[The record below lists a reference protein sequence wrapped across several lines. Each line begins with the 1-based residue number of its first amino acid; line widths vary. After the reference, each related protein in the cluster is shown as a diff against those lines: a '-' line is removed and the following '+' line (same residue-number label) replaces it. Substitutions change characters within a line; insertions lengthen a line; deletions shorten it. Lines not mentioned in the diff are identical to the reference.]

1 MIGKAKEL
9 TESGQALAEVAIET
23 SGHCAMRENGYLDDG
38 TYTAVKVIGLLAR
51 LKRGNGDDNE
61 NDVEKESLL
70 SLISNLEEVDE
81 VKELRLEVVD
91 GSLETTRKYFDL
103 LQSMVERECEKRT
116 DWTLD
121 EENLEGVRVRTGT
134 DTGGF
139 FMLRVSLH
147 DPIVSLQIEAKSSES
162 AVESVAWPL
171 SEMIEACTVI
181 ECLDFGILNRYDN

>member
-139 FMLRVSLH
+139 CMLRVSLH